1 MYDIGKLKHLFAKK
15 IILNKQKV
23 IVQYM

>member
-1 MYDIGKLKHLFAKK
+1 MYDIGRLKHLFAKK

-23 IVQYM
+23 IVRYM